1 MDLSLCGCLQG
12 TLYYGISIKPAEFKS
27 SQANRFGCNNNHN
40 YLIDNKI
47 GRFIIHHIILVNG
60 NWLLVITIYHLPFT
74 NCQSPVTSYQSA
86 RLGPIKVVENRRQK
100 AEVKRPK
107 TEVLSSVFC
116 LLSSVFCLLS
126 SVFATASRQGTGWIQ
141 AECRTFCTTLLPA
154 PLSFLSENRLGG
166 RLRHRL

>member
-1 MDLSLCGCLQG
+1 MDTCRALLYCG
-12 TLYYGISIKPAEFKS
+12 IFIKPAEFKS

-60 NWLLVITIYHLPFT
+60 YWLLVIDYYHLPLIIY
-74 NCQSPVTSYQSA
+74 QLPITSYQPA
-86 RLGPIKVVENRRQK
+86 RLSPIIVVKNRGQ
-100 AEVKRPK
+100 K
-107 TEVLSSVFC
+107 TEDESSVSCFP
-116 LLSSVFCLLS
+116 S

-154 PLSFLSENRLGG
+154 PLPFLSENRLGG
-166 RLRHRL
+166 RFRHRLSYRYK